1 MIRRPPISTRTYTR
15 FPYTTLF
22 RSLFQRGAVKT
33 MEDEN
38 LRTGQKRGIKF
49 KAGVFGRCAHK
60 RYGPVLDIRQEA
72 ILLRAVEPMD
82 FVHEKKRLLPKAG
95 MIAGCGKQF
104 LEIRNTGK
112 NGGHR
117 FKTQP
122 HSISEQAGYG
132 SLASARRSSE
142 DDGD

>member
-1 MIRRPPISTRTYTR
+1 
-15 FPYTTLF
+15 
-22 RSLFQRGAVKT
+22 

-82 FVHEKKRLLPKAG
+82 FVHEKKRLLPQAG
-95 MIAGCGKQF
+95 MIAGCGKHF
-104 LEIRNTGK
+104 LEIRNTGQ
-112 NGGHR
+112 NGGKR
-117 FKTQP
+117 LKTP
-122 HSISEQAGYG
+122 AHSISRPEETRVGK
-132 SLASARRSSE
+132 E
-142 DDGD
+142 WV

>member
-1 MIRRPPISTRTYTR
+1 
-15 FPYTTLF
+15 
-22 RSLFQRGAVKT
+22 

-95 MIAGCGKQF
+95 MIAGCGKHF

-112 NGGHR
+112 NGGNR
-117 FKTQP
+117 FKTQA

-132 SLASARRSSE
+132 RLASARRSEEHTSE
-142 DDGD
+142 LQSLMRISYAVFCLTKKTMHNVRHP

>member
-1 MIRRPPISTRTYTR
+1 
-15 FPYTTLF
+15 
-22 RSLFQRGAVKT
+22 

-95 MIAGCGKQF
+95 MIAGCGKHRSEEHTYELQSLMRITYDVF
-104 LEIRNTGK
+104 CLKKKIKHQTLDDRNRPSMTY
-112 NGGHR
+112 
-117 FKTQP
+117 
-122 HSISEQAGYG
+122 I
-132 SLASARRSSE
+132 L
-142 DDGD
+142 

>member
-1 MIRRPPISTRTYTR
+1 
-15 FPYTTLF
+15 
-22 RSLFQRGAVKT
+22 

-95 MIAGCGKQF
+95 MIAGCGKHF

-112 NGGHR
+112 NGGNR
-117 FKTQP
+117 FKTQA

-132 SLASARRSSE
+132 RLRSDEHTSELQSLMRISYAVFCLTT
-142 DDGD
+142 